1 MIENDIKIR
10 TQTIDEGILRLVKKF
25 GIQKSG
31 LVGKPFALVERIY
44 EITDHLLLTGVGG
57 ITVSR

>member
-1 MIENDIKIR
+1 MMENEINIR
-10 TQTIDEGILRLVKKF
+10 TQTADEGVLRLVKKF

-31 LVGKPFALVERIY
+31 SVGEPFILVERTY
-44 EITDHLLLTGVGG
+44 EITDCLLLTGVGG

>member
-1 MIENDIKIR
+1 MP
-10 TQTIDEGILRLVKKF
+10 LVKKF